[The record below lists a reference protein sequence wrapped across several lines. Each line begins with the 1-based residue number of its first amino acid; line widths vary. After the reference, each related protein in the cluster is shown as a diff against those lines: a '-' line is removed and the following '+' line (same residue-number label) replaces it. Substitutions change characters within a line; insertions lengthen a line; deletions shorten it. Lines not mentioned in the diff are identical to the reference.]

1 VAELLGWKDFY
12 IFEPEHEKAQTNY
25 EIQKFLSIISD
36 LVLILFDITVRPRF
50 CEYSREENK

>member
-50 CEYSREENK
+50 CE